1 MSKCLKRS
9 SVGILISKYH
19 TTTIAWRETI
29 STDYT
34 EAEKVT
40 KKKQNKTLIGKL
52 VRMEEQQQQTVVESD
67 L

>member
-19 TTTIAWRETI
+19 TKTIAWRETI

-40 KKKQNKTLIGKL
+40 KTKQNKTLIGKL
-52 VRMEEQQQQTVVESD
+52 VRMEEQQQQTVVKSD